1 MSEEKKPERLDKAA
15 IQALFQAS
23 PFISSLDLKVLGMDY
38 EAQKSLF
45 VCRNRKP
52 LVVEQV

>member
-23 PFISSLDLKVLGMDY
+23 PFISSLDLEVLGASRVQ
-38 EAQKSLF
+38 EGREVKEKNI
-45 VCRNRKP
+45 VWG
-52 LVVEQV
+52 E